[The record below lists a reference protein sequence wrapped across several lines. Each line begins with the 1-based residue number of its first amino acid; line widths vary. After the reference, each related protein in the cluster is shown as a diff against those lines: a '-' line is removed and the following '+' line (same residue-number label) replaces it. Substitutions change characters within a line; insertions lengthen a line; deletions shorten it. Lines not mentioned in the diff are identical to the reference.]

1 MVKVVVF
8 AYGLCILFWKG
19 QYNRSYSNV
28 HGIMAG
34 GFPAARM
41 ETSIPFLPFI
51 DLLGFE
57 CGVSSRT
64 IFKY

>member
-1 MVKVVVF
+1 M
-8 AYGLCILFWKG
+8 YLFWKG
-19 QYNRSYSNV
+19 QYDQSYSNV

-34 GFPAARM
+34 EFPAARM
-41 ETSIPFLPFI
+41 ETSIPFLTFI